1 MRTHQVARIAL
12 VWLLLPPLASAARAQ
27 RTTQDTTKLAT
38 ALRTARA
45 AYATALGALN
55 AAQVVEHFAD
65 SAVIVYSVNA
75 EFGDEVFTGKPAI
88 VDFLTEASSVSA
100 LRFGPP
106 GFTISPTEVTETS
119 TYVVVLE
126 DGSERPGTNTF
137 VWRQQADG
145 TWKVIRATVK

>member
-1 MRTHQVARIAL
+1 
-12 VWLLLPPLASAARAQ
+12 
-27 RTTQDTTKLAT
+27 
-38 ALRTARA
+38 
-45 AYATALGALN
+45 
-55 AAQVVEHFAD
+55 
-65 SAVIVYSVNA
+65 
-75 EFGDEVFTGKPAI
+75 